1 MDAGLSVESI
11 IGQQAALTRSALG
24 MGVVRKVLDMAQ
36 AEGADLARLIDSSGG
51 VGRNI
56 DTSA

>member
-1 MDAGLSVESI
+1 VDASLSVESI

-36 AEGADLARLIDSSGG
+36 AEGADLARLIDSAGG

>member
-1 MDAGLSVESI
+1 VDVGLSVESI

-24 MGVVRKVLDMAQ
+24 VGVERKVLDMART
-36 AEGADLARLIDSSGG
+36 EGADLARLIDSSGG
-51 VGRNI
+51 VGRTI